1 MDKQEEIASNQ
12 AARFAQVFM
21 VGNIRISPQAI
32 TTPLWGDMPGT
43 LFRAKLG

>member
-1 MDKQEEIASNQ
+1 MDKQEEITSNQ
-12 AARFAQVFM
+12 VARFAQVFIA
-21 VGNIRISPQAI
+21 GNIRISLQAI